1 MKKFFLIFSLLVAF
15 VCMASAQA
23 TIHTF
28 KEGGANNIA
37 FLGAATDTVGQT
49 AGGQLSIY
57 KVIDMRSTTVPYFFY
72 FTANITKLSGNVA
85 GDYVQVQGSMDGTAW
100 TVLMNKTLG
109 DATTACVFTR
119 TDSVAFGYPYLRV
132 LVTSD
137 GGVGNA
143 KLTSIYGKV
152 LVHKK

>member
-1 MKKFFLIFSLLVAF
+1 MKKFIFIFSLLVAF
-15 VCMASAQA
+15 VFVTSAQ

-28 KEGGANNIA
+28 KEGGYNNIA
-37 FLGAATDTVGQT
+37 FVGAATDTVGQT
-49 AGGQLSIY
+49 AGAQLTLS

-72 FTANITKLSGNVA
+72 LIANITKVSGNIA
-85 GDYVQVQGSMDGTAW
+85 GDYVQVQGSMDNATW
-100 TVLMNKTLG
+100 TMLMNKTLT

-119 TDSVAFGYPYLRV
+119 CDSLALGYPYLRV

-152 LVHKK
+152 LVHKR

>member
-1 MKKFFLIFSLLVAF
+1 MKKLIFIFSLLLAFAF
-15 VCMASAQA
+15 VASAQ

-28 KEGGANNIA
+28 KEGGYNNIA
-37 FLGAATDTVGQT
+37 FVGAVTDTVGQT
-49 AGGQLSIY
+49 AGGQLTLS
-57 KVIDMRSTTVPYFFY
+57 KVIDMRATTVPYYFY
-72 FTANITKLSGNVA
+72 LVANITKLSGSVA
-85 GDYVQVQGSMDGTAW
+85 GDYVQVQGSMDASAW

>member
-1 MKKFFLIFSLLVAF
+1 MKKLIFIFSFLAAF
-15 VCMASAQA
+15 VFITNAQ

-28 KEGGANNIA
+28 KEGGYNNIA
-37 FLGAATDTVGQT
+37 FLGATTDTVGQT
-49 AGGQLSIY
+49 AGGSLTLS
-57 KVIDMRSTTVPYFFY
+57 KFIDMRATTVPYYFY
-72 FTANITKLSGNVA
+72 LIANITKLSGNIA
-85 GDYVQVQGSMDGTAW
+85 GDYVQVQGSMDAATW

-119 TDSVAFGYPYLRV
+119 TDSLALGYPYLRV